1 MTSTVPPHPQMIF
14 IVVLLQKATWL
25 VRHDLLLENPHWLFP
40 ASFFSFICSKRTTKS
55 SIGTNVMLMIL
66 KLPRL
71 SFGVCEEGSN
81 ISLFQTLGNFY
92 VHHTLSKLEWPCNQF
107 PRDFGCVL
115 SGPMEFSD
123 ETLTGNPL
131 LSHQLLLIIL

>member
-1 MTSTVPPHPQMIF
+1 MIF

-40 ASFFSFICSKRTTKS
+40 ASFFSFICSKRTTQS

-81 ISLFQTLGNFY
+81 ISLFKT
-92 VHHTLSKLEWPCNQF
+92 
-107 PRDFGCVL
+107 
-115 SGPMEFSD
+115 
-123 ETLTGNPL
+123 
-131 LSHQLLLIIL
+131 